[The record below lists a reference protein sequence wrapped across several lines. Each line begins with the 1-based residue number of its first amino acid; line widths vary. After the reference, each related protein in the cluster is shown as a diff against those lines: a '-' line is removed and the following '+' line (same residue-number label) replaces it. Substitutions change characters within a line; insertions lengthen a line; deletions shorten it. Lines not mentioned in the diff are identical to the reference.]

1 MAKMPLNI
9 FNNSRKLIV
18 CQQKI
23 PFLELAETIQN
34 IYGIAERLKLVDFVK
49 I

>member
-1 MAKMPLNI
+1 MPLNN
-9 FNNSRKLIV
+9 FNNSRKLIA

-23 PFLELAETIQN
+23 PFLGLAETIQN
-34 IYGIAERLKLVDFVK
+34 IRVVAERLKLVDFVK